1 MYHQAPPLRV
11 ISGGAFFYA
20 SARADT
26 NHIAM
31 PFSARVQ
38 SSALITVSV
47 PDEYIAY
54 FDKAVR
60 KEIFKSFGNGSNLK
74 MEYRFISFDEGSR
87 FKRYLAG
94 GIGDWGCGTLLI
106 QADFFDAT
114 GKKLSSVQTEA
125 VISGGLLG
133 GSFESAIDKAV
144 EKLAEY
150 AIANFK
156 G

>member
-1 MYHQAPPLRV
+1 MKVVGLSATWPVELV
-11 ISGGAFFYA
+11 IGG
-20 SARADT
+20 R
-26 NHIAM
+26 
-31 PFSARVQ
+31 
-38 SSALITVSV
+38 
-47 PDEYIAY
+47 
-54 FDKAVR
+54 
-60 KEIFKSFGNGSNLK
+60 
-74 MEYRFISFDEGSR
+74 
-87 FKRYLAG
+87 
-94 GIGDWGCGTLLI
+94 GTLLI

-114 GKKLSSVQTEA
+114 GKKLSSVQTDA